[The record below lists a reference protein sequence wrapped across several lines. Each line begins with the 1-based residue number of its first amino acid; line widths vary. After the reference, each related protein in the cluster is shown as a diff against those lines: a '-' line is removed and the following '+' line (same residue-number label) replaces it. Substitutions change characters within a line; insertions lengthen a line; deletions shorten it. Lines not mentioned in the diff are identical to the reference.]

1 MHTLD
6 TIMTKIAK
14 LRVQI
19 APVGFEIDRVV
30 LPAKQERADRVW
42 LLTHENKSDDKA
54 GPFITEITSRLKELG
69 IEIVEKPHDRRDLF
83 QIIRAVKNIIEK
95 ERGNDIYANLASGS
109 KIQAIG
115 TMMACMMFNND
126 DGDGDG
132 GDSNIH
138 PFYVEA
144 ENYPGFA
151 AKKPLSTGIK
161 DIQSVRPYSIKI
173 PGAKLVNALKII
185 KDSGGEITKKKMAEI
200 AEKNNLISVNP
211 ANEDNRSMV
220 RFASLD
226 KNIIKPLEKWQFI
239 KIEKIG
245 KNRWIKMT
253 QEGQNASEFL
263 I

>member
-6 TIMTKIAK
+6 TIMTRIAK

-30 LPAKQERADRVW
+30 LPAKQEKADKMW
-42 LLTHENKSDDKA
+42 LLVHKNRSDDKA
-54 GPFITEITSRLKELG
+54 RPFITRITSQLKRLG
-69 IEIVEKPHDRRDLF
+69 IKTVEESHDRHDLF

-95 ERGNDIYANLASGS
+95 EEGNDIYANLASGS

-115 TMMACMMFNND
+115 IMMACMMFND
-126 DGDGDG
+126 
-132 GDSNIH
+132 DSNVH

-144 ENYPGFA
+144 ENYPGFE
-151 AKKPLSTGIK
+151 AKRPLSMGIK
-161 DIQSVRPYSIKI
+161 EIQNVPAYSIKI
-173 PGAKLVNALKII
+173 PDSKLIGALRII
-185 KDSGGEITKKKMAEI
+185 TTKNGKITKKDMAKL
-200 AEKNNLISVNP
+200 AEDEDLISVNP
-211 ANEDNRSMV
+211 ANKDNRSMV
-220 RFASLD
+220 RFTSLD

-245 KNRWIKMT
+245 RNRWIKIT